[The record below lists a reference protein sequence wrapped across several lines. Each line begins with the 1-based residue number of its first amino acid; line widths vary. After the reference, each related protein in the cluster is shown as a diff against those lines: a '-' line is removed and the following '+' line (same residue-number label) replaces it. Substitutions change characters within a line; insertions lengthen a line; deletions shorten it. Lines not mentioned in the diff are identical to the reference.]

1 MRCPNEK
8 EEEDGRLFTSEAVI
22 GELGLV
28 RKHKF
33 IYYFDYGDR
42 HEFEV
47 EVIDIRPQAEPGQYP
62 RVVDSKGEAPPQ
74 YDWPDGDEHT

>member
-1 MRCPNEK
+1 M
-8 EEEDGRLFTSEAVI
+8 FTSEAII

-42 HEFEV
+42 NEFEV

-62 RVVDSKGEAPPQ
+62 RVVDSKGEAPAQ
-74 YDWPDGDEHT
+74 YDWPDEDEDA